1 MKAALMIRNGR
12 LFDPAQNLDMV
23 GDIAVRNGK
32 IDAVGPNLDA
42 GATLTLDA
50 GGCLVTAGW
59 IDIHAHIYEG
69 GTPNGMPVDLGVL
82 PMGIT
87 AIADAG
93 SSGVANYR
101 NLLRQLR
108 GNKTRG
114 KLMLNVSACGIIM
127 PNQFPEPVDPKVWD
141 QKLFEEAYAECGQD
155 MIALKL
161 RVSRGIVGELGLE
174 PLYRAVEAAERLGTR
189 LVVHVTDGPAP
200 MREIAAILRPGDVF
214 CHVFHGSGHTILT
227 QDGKVDPG
235 ILEARERGVIFD
247 ASSGRGNFS
256 LRVARAAI
264 EQGFLPD
271 SISTDVSLQN
281 WNHPLA
287 GPLPVV
293 MSRYLP
299 IGMSLADIISRVTD
313 RPAVQFGTEG
323 LGTLA
328 VGTPADITIV
338 KLEESTKC
346 YTDKNGDSVDYS
358 ELFIPK
364 ATIVGGEIY
373 YRAVDCLLL

>member
-1 MKAALMIRNGR
+1 MKADLVVKNGR
-12 LFDPAQNLDMV
+12 LLDPSQKMDVV
-23 GDIAVRNGK
+23 GDIAISNGR
-32 IDAVGPNLDA
+32 IEAVGPKLDV
-42 GATLTLDA
+42 GAAMTLDA
-50 GGCLVTAGW
+50 EGCLVTAGW
-59 IDIHAHIYEG
+59 IDIHGHIYEG
-69 GTPNGMPVDLGVL
+69 STPNGMPVDLGAL

-101 NLLRQLR
+101 NLLKQLR
-108 GNKTRG
+108 ANKTRG

-127 PNQFPEPVDPKVWD
+127 PNQFAEPVDPKVWD
-141 QKLFEEAYAECGQD
+141 QKLFEKAYADCGED

-174 PLYRAVEAAERLGTR
+174 PLYKAVEAAKRLGTR

-214 CHVFHGSGHTILT
+214 CHAFHGTGHTILT
-227 QDGKVDPG
+227 QDGKVDSG

-247 ASSGRGNFS
+247 AASGRGNFS
-256 LRVARAAI
+256 LRVARVAI

-287 GPLPVV
+287 GPLPTV
-293 MSRYLP
+293 MSRYFPL
-299 IGMSLADIISRVTD
+299 GMSLADIISRVTD
-313 RPAVQFGTEG
+313 RPAIQFGTEG

-328 VGTPADITIV
+328 VGTPADITV
-338 KLEESTKC
+338 AKLEKSTKR
-346 YTDKNGDSVDYS
+346 YVDKNGDGVDYT
-358 ELFIPK
+358 ELFLPK
-364 ATIVGGEIY
+364 ATIVRGEIQ
-373 YRAVDCLLL
+373 YRAVDCMLS

>member
-1 MKAALMIRNGR
+1 MKADLVVRNGR
-12 LFDPAQNLDMV
+12 LFDPSQNLDMV
-23 GDIAVRNGK
+23 GDVAIVNGK
-32 IDAVGPNLDA
+32 IEAIGPNLDVA
-42 GATLTLDA
+42 AAMSIDA
-50 GGCLVTAGW
+50 SGCLVTAGW

-69 GTPNGMPVDLGVL
+69 STPNGMPVDLGAL

-87 AIADAG
+87 AIVDAG
-93 SSGVANYR
+93 SSGVASYR

-108 GNKTRG
+108 ANKTRG

-141 QKLFEEAYAECGQD
+141 QKLFEKAYAECGED

-161 RVSRGIVGELGLE
+161 RVSRGIVGALGLE
-174 PLYRAVEAAERLGTR
+174 PLHKAIEAAERLGTK

-214 CHVFHGSGHTILT
+214 CHVFHGTGHTILT
-227 QDGKVDPG
+227 PEGKVDPG
-235 ILEARERGVIFD
+235 IYEARERGVIFD

-271 SISTDVSLQN
+271 SISTDVTLQN

-287 GPLPVV
+287 GQLPTV

-299 IGMSLADIISRVTD
+299 LGMSLADIISCVTD
-313 RPAVQFGTEG
+313 GPAVQFGTEG

-328 VGTPADITIV
+328 LNTPADITV
-338 KLEESTKC
+338 AKMEQTSKR
-346 YTDKNGDSVDYS
+346 YVDKDGDSVDYS

-364 ATIVGGEIY
+364 ATIVRGELW
-373 YRAVDCLLL
+373 YRAVDCALL